1 MRTQTADGAAPS
13 WIFPRVGEA
22 HPSTQREADELAKQL
37 AAEWDA
43 SAAELLARLL
53 PTTSLDRPA
62 VSKWRRSPRVEDIVL
77 AEDWS
82 SLVRHDW
89 RHVANWRERDLA
101 TWLNRLISE
110 RVAVKARA
118 HPRRASGSQGPTPRE
133 VAQAMF
139 FIGR

>member
-1 MRTQTADGAAPS
+1 M
-13 WIFPRVGEA
+13 IFSRLGEA
-22 HPSTQREADELAKQL
+22 HPSRQREADELAKQL

-53 PTTSLDRPA
+53 PTTSLDQPA
-62 VSKWRRSPRVEDIVL
+62 ARKWRRSPPVEDIIL

-82 SLVRHDW
+82 SLVRRDW
-89 RHVANWRERDLA
+89 RHVVNWRERDLA
-101 TWLNRLISE
+101 TWLNRLIRE
-110 RVAVKARA
+110 RVAVKAQA
-118 HPRRASGSQGPTPRE
+118 HPGRPSEPQGPTPRE